1 MKKLT
6 VQEADILAGKF
17 RSQIGLNPND
27 PINIKTFIRKHQITA
42 MYRPLSVNSYGIS
55 CKSSSGK
62 MFVLINSN
70 STRGR
75 QHFTFA
81 HELYHLYFDKKP
93 TPHMCGVVSTVEE
106 KNADLFASSLLLPRE
121 GVYAMISNEEIL
133 NHKISL
139 ATVLRIEQMFQ
150 VSRSTLLIRLKN
162 IGIISESQLKE
173 LQSIPVKDSAKEYGY
188 DTSLYRSGNEGLF
201 IGDFGEKAR
210 ILYESERISE
220 GHYMEL
226 LNMISD
232 EREEN

>member
-17 RSQIGLNPND
+17 RSQVGLSPND
-27 PINIKTFIRKHQITA
+27 PINIKTLVRKHQITA
-42 MYRPLSVNSYGIS
+42 MYRPLSVDSYGIS
-55 CKSSSGK
+55 CKSNSGK
-62 MFVLINSN
+62 MFILINCN

-75 QHFTFA
+75 QHFTVA

-93 TPHMCGVVSTVEE
+93 TPHMCGVVSTIEE
-106 KNADLFASSLLLPRE
+106 KNADLFASSLLLPKE
-121 GVYAMISNEEIL
+121 GIYAMISNEEIL
-133 NHKISL
+133 SHKINL
-139 ATVLRIEQMFQ
+139 ATILRIEQMFQ

-162 IGIISESQLKE
+162 IGIISEGQLKE
-173 LQSIPVKDSAKEYGY
+173 LQSIPVIESAREYGY
-188 DTSLYRSGNEGLF
+188 DSSLYRNGNKGLF

-210 ILYESERISE
+210 ILFESERISE